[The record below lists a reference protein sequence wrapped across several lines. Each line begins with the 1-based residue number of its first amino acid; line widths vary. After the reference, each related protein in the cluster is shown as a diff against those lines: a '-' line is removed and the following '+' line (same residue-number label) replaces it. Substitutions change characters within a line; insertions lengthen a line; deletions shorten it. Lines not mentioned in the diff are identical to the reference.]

1 MPLAQAIVGA
11 VGDLDQPMSPDAKG
25 NRALMWHL
33 NGMTTEQRQAY
44 RDEMLSTTRDDFA
57 EFGKRLE
64 GRPQKVAVFG
74 SADAIAKANEARGEN
89 EPISVT
95 TLG

>member
-1 MPLAQAIVGA
+1 MERNECCESF
-11 VGDLDQPMSPDAKG
+11 LDQPMSPDAKG

-74 SADAIAKANEARGEN
+74 SADAIGSPRRTRRAART